1 MNQKHFPALEKRE
14 LIKKGIY
21 NMKNSILAAIAASA
35 IAVASIFE
43 ASAATTEVKLG
54 VVGDH
59 NEPWVK
65 VQENLKKEGIDLKLI
80 KFGDY
85 TLPNKALDD
94 GEIDLN
100 AFQHVAFLNEDVKIH
115 GYKIERFGNTIIVPL
130 CVYSNKIRKLDEL
143 KDGDSVAI
151 PNDITNGGRAL
162 KVLEL
167 GGVIKTDPAKG
178 YVPTPRDIT
187 YNPKHIKIVQV
198 DAATVASVLPDVAA
212 GVINNNYAVDYG
224 FKKTDVIFS
233 DGVGK
238 IDADNPY
245 INVVAVRS
253 SDKNRPELKKVV
265 EAYQTAENAAYIKT
279 LYEGTNI
286 PAFKY

>member
-1 MNQKHFPALEKRE
+1 M
-14 LIKKGIY
+14 KK
-21 NMKNSILAAIAASA
+21 SALAAIAAAA
-35 IAVASIFE
+35 IAVASLFQ
-43 ASAATTEVKLG
+43 ASQAAVEVRLG

-65 VQENLKKEGIDLKLI
+65 VQEKLKGEGIDLKLI

-100 AFQHVAFLNEDVKIH
+100 AFQHVAFLNEDVRIH
-115 GYKIERFGNTIIVPL
+115 GYRIERFGNTIIVPL
-130 CVYSNKIRKLDEL
+130 CVYSTKIRKLGDL
-143 KDGDSVAI
+143 KDGDSIAI
-151 PNDITNGGRAL
+151 PNDATNGGRAL

-178 YVPTPRDIT
+178 YVPTPRDVVD
-187 YNPKHIKIVQV
+187 NPRHLKFVQV

-212 GVINNNYAVDYG
+212 GIINNNYAVDYG
-224 FKKTDVIFS
+224 FKKSDAIFS

-238 IDADNPY
+238 IDEANPY
-245 INVVAVRS
+245 INVVAVRT
-253 SDKNRPELKKVV
+253 SDKNRSELKKVV
-265 EAYQTAENAAYIKT
+265 EAYQTREIAEYIKT

>member
-1 MNQKHFPALEKRE
+1 M
-14 LIKKGIY
+14 KK
-21 NMKNSILAAIAASA
+21 SALAAIAAAA
-35 IAVASIFE
+35 IAVASIFQT
-43 ASAATTEVKLG
+43 ASATEVKLG

-65 VQENLKKEGIDLKLI
+65 VQEKLKGDGIELKLI

-100 AFQHVAFLNEDVKIH
+100 AFQHAAFLNEDVKTH

-130 CVYSNKIRKLDEL
+130 CVYSRKIKKLSEL
-143 KDGDSVAI
+143 KDGDSIAI
-151 PNDITNGGRAL
+151 PNDATNGGRAL

-167 GGVIKTDPAKG
+167 GGVIKLDPSKG
-178 YVPTPRDIT
+178 YVPTPRDVVE
-187 YNPKHIKIVQV
+187 NPKHLKFVEV

-212 GVINNNYAVDYG
+212 GIINNNYAVDYG
-224 FKKTDVIFS
+224 FKKDDVVFS

-238 IDADNPY
+238 IDDKNPY

-265 EAYQTAENAAYIKT
+265 KAYQTREIADYIKT

>member
-1 MNQKHFPALEKRE
+1 
-14 LIKKGIY
+14 
-21 NMKNSILAAIAASA
+21 MKNSILAAIAASA

-130 CVYSNKIRKLDEL
+130 CVYSNKIKKLDEL

-265 EAYQTAENAAYIKT
+265 EAYQTAENAVYIKT